1 MADRSFKPDEQ
12 PRQRGSGT
20 GRMAMARNVER
31 PRSAKTSLRRL
42 LEILKPYMSQIWL
55 VFAFVVVYTL
65 LGLASPY
72 LIGVA
77 IDQYISQGNPSGLAE
92 IGLTLI
98 VVYLTYN
105 LLTFISNWIMARI
118 SQLALRDLRRDVFNH
133 VQNLPMSFFDTHP
146 AGSLMSHLTNDIE
159 AINQAV
165 SQNIVAL
172 FASALSIIGILTTM
186 FILNTWLAAA
196 TLVVVPIFVWFT
208 RFIAKYTVKGFR
220 GLQKDLGELNS
231 VIEET
236 VSGQKVINAFRRNES
251 VLEDF
256 QVANQKV
263 YKSGI
268 FANSYALA
276 LMPITNQLSNLFI
289 IILAGLGGWLALR
302 DLVSVGTIA
311 AFISYGNNFL
321 SPVRQIANQ
330 YNSLQA
336 ALAGAERVFSILDM
350 PGENENEQG
359 VLEVG
364 KLLGDV
370 EFENVC
376 FSYLPGQ
383 PVINNF
389 SLKVKAGQTI
399 ALVGPT
405 GAGKTTI
412 INLLTRFYE
421 VDSGSIRVDGIELNK
436 IRKSDL
442 RLNLGLVLQD
452 TFLFAENVLDNIRF
466 GNPAASDEECMR
478 AARQAEAD
486 HFIQQLP
493 EGYQTNL
500 VERAANLSG
509 GQRQLLSIART
520 ILADPS
526 ILILDEATSSV
537 DTRTELRIQASLL
550 KLMRGRTSFVIAH
563 RLSTIREADLVVV
576 IDQGKIVEQGT
587 HKQLMEKKA
596 FFYNL
601 YMSQFKGKAI

>member
-1 MADRSFKPDEQ
+1 MAL
-12 PRQRGSGT
+12 
-20 GRMAMARNVER
+20 ARNVER
-31 PRSAKTSLRRL
+31 PKSTKDAIARL
-42 LEILKPYMSQIWL
+42 LETLKPYKPQIWL
-55 VFAFVVVYTL
+55 VLFFVIIYTL
-65 LGLASPY
+65 LGLVSPY

-77 IDQYISQGNPSGLAE
+77 IDQFITKRDSSGLAK

-98 VVYLTYN
+98 IIYLFYN
-105 LLTFISNWIMARI
+105 LLTFVSNWIMARV
-118 SQLALRDLRRDVFNH
+118 SQLALRDLRRDLFNH
-133 VQNLPMSFFDTHP
+133 VQSLPMGYFDTHP

-186 FILNTWLAAA
+186 FILNAWLAAA

-208 RFIAKYTVKGFR
+208 RFIAKYTVKGYR
-220 GLQKDLGELNS
+220 GLQKDLGEMNS

-236 VSGQKVINAFRRNES
+236 ISGQKVINAFRRNES

-256 QVANQKV
+256 RDTNQKV

-268 FANSYALA
+268 YANTYALA
-276 LMPITNQLSNLFI
+276 LMPVTSQLSNLFI

-336 ALAGAERVFSILDM
+336 ALAGAERIFGILDT
-350 PGENENEQG
+350 PGENEDDPG
-359 VLEVG
+359 SIGIG
-364 KLLGDV
+364 KLRGEV
-370 EFENVC
+370 EFDHVC
-376 FSYLPGQ
+376 FSYVPER
-383 PVINNF
+383 PVIKNF

-412 INLLTRFYE
+412 INLLTRFYDVE
-421 VDSGSIRVDGIELNK
+421 SGVIRVDGINLNEV
-436 IRKSDL
+436 RKSDL
-442 RLNLGLVLQD
+442 RRNLGLVLQD
-452 TFLFAENVLDNIRF
+452 TFLFAETVLDNIRF
-466 GNPAASDEECMR
+466 GNPKATDQDCIQAAK
-478 AARQAEAD
+478 QAEAD

-493 EGYQTNL
+493 EGYHTNL

-509 GQRQLLSIART
+509 GQRQLISIART

-576 IDQGKIVEQGT
+576 IDQGEIVEQGT
-587 HKQLMEKKA
+587 HQELLAKKG
-596 FFYNL
+596 FFHNL
-601 YMSQFKGKAI
+601 YMSQFKGNEI

>member
-1 MADRSFKPDEQ
+1 MANRSFNPDDK
-12 PRQRGSGT
+12 PRQRGNGT
-20 GRMAMARNVER
+20 GRMALARNVER
-31 PRSAKTSLRRL
+31 PKSTKDAIARL
-42 LEILKPYMSQIWL
+42 LETLKPYKPQIWL
-55 VFAFVVVYTL
+55 VLFFVIIYTL
-65 LGLASPY
+65 LGLVSPY

-77 IDQYISQGNPSGLAE
+77 IDQFITKRDSSGLAK

-98 VVYLTYN
+98 IIYLFYN
-105 LLTFISNWIMARI
+105 LLTFVSNWIMARV
-118 SQLALRDLRRDVFNH
+118 SQLALRDLRRDLFNH
-133 VQNLPMSFFDTHP
+133 VQSLPMGYFDTHP

-186 FILNTWLAAA
+186 FILNAWLAAA

-208 RFIAKYTVKGFR
+208 RFIAKYTVKGYR
-220 GLQKDLGELNS
+220 GLQKDLGEMNS

-236 VSGQKVINAFRRNES
+236 ISGQKVINAFRRNES

-256 QVANQKV
+256 RDTNQKV

-268 FANSYALA
+268 YANTYALA
-276 LMPITNQLSNLFI
+276 LMPVTSQLSNLFI

-336 ALAGAERVFSILDM
+336 ALAGAERIFGILDT
-350 PGENENEQG
+350 PGENEDDPG
-359 VLEVG
+359 SIGIG
-364 KLLGDV
+364 KLRGEV
-370 EFENVC
+370 EFDHVC
-376 FSYLPGQ
+376 FSYVPER
-383 PVINNF
+383 PVIKNF

-412 INLLTRFYE
+412 INLLTRFYDVE
-421 VDSGSIRVDGIELNK
+421 SGVIRVDGINLNEV
-436 IRKSDL
+436 RKSDL
-442 RLNLGLVLQD
+442 RRNLGLVLQD
-452 TFLFAENVLDNIRF
+452 TFLFAETVLDNIRF
-466 GNPAASDEECMR
+466 GNPKATDQDCIQAAK
-478 AARQAEAD
+478 QAEAD

-493 EGYQTNL
+493 EGYHTNL

-509 GQRQLLSIART
+509 GQRQLISIART

-576 IDQGKIVEQGT
+576 IDQGEIVEQGT
-587 HKQLMEKKA
+587 HQELLAKKG
-596 FFYNL
+596 FFHNL
-601 YMSQFKGKAI
+601 YMSQFKGNEI

>member
-1 MADRSFKPDEQ
+1 MANKSFSQDDK
-12 PRQRGSGT
+12 PRQRGNGT
-20 GRMAMARNVER
+20 GRMALARNVER
-31 PRSAKTSLRRL
+31 PRSAKDAMTRL
-42 LEILKPYMSQIWL
+42 LQTLKPYMSQIWL
-55 VFAFVVVYTL
+55 VLVFVIIYTL

-77 IDQYISQGNPSGLAE
+77 IDQFIAGRDLSGLSE

-98 VVYLTYN
+98 FVYLFYN

-133 VQNLPMSFFDTHP
+133 VQSLPMRYFDTHP

-186 FILNTWLAAA
+186 FILNAWLAAA
-196 TLVVVPIFVWFT
+196 TLVVVPIFAWFT
-208 RFIAKYTVKGFR
+208 RYIAKYTAKGFR
-220 GLQKDLGELNS
+220 GLQKDLGEMNS

-236 VSGQKVINAFRRNES
+236 ISGQKVINAFRRNES
-251 VLEDF
+251 VLHDF
-256 QVANQKV
+256 QETNQKV

-268 FANSYALA
+268 YANSYALA
-276 LMPITNQLSNLFI
+276 LMPVTNQLSNLFI
-289 IILAGLGGWLALR
+289 IVLAGLGGWLALR

-336 ALAGAERVFSILDM
+336 ALAGAERVFGILDT
-350 PGENENEQG
+350 PGEFEDDPDSATI
-359 VLEVG
+359 G
-364 KLLGDV
+364 KLRGDV
-370 EFENVC
+370 EFDHVC
-376 FSYLPGQ
+376 FSYVADR
-383 PVINNF
+383 PVIKDF
-389 SLKVKAGQTI
+389 SLNVKAGQTI

-412 INLLTRFYE
+412 INLLTRFYDVE
-421 VDSGSIRVDGIELNK
+421 SGVIRVDGIDLNLFK
-436 IRKSDL
+436 KSDL
-442 RLNLGLVLQD
+442 RRNMGLVLQD
-452 TFLFAENVLDNIRF
+452 TFLFAETVLDNIRF
-466 GNPAASDEECMR
+466 GNPSATDQDCIQAAK
-478 AARQAEAD
+478 QAEAD

-493 EGYQTNL
+493 EGYHTNL

-509 GQRQLLSIART
+509 GQRQLISIART
-520 ILADPS
+520 ILADPA

-537 DTRTELRIQASLL
+537 DTRTEVRIQNSLL

-576 IDQGKIVEQGT
+576 IDQGTIVEQGS
-587 HKQLMEKKA
+587 HQQLMEKKG

-601 YMSQFKGKAI
+601 YMSQFKGNDI